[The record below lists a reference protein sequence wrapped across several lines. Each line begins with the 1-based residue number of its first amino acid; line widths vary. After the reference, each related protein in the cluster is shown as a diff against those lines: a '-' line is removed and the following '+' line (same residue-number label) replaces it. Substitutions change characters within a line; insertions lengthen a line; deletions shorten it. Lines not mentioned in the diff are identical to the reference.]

1 MKYDKYGDPIVEELS
16 EVGSKTKTAF
26 LIMALVQLLLVA
38 FNIAILVI
46 PTLNL
51 YLCFITAP
59 IFMFMYITFLKGY
72 SAQKDNAVLPGY
84 CKATKILS
92 PVLYGL
98 TMALAIL
105 SGM

>member
-16 EVGSKTKTAF
+16 EAGSKTRTAF
-26 LIMALVQLLLVA
+26 LIMALLLFLMVA
-38 FNIAILVI
+38 LNICVLVI

-59 IFMFMYITFLKGY
+59 IFIFLYITFLKGY
-72 SAQKDNAVLPGY
+72 SNQKDNAILPGY
-84 CKATKILS
+84 CKLTKILS

-98 TMALAIL
+98 TMVLAIL

>member
-1 MKYDKYGDPIVEELS
+1 MKYDKYGDPIVEEL
-16 EVGSKTKTAF
+16 GQANSKTKTAF
-26 LIMALVQLLLVA
+26 LIMTLVQFILVL
-38 FNIAILVI
+38 FNVAILVI

-72 SAQKDNAVLPGY
+72 SSQKDNALLPGY
-84 CKATKILS
+84 CKLTKVLS

-98 TMALAIL
+98 TMILAIL